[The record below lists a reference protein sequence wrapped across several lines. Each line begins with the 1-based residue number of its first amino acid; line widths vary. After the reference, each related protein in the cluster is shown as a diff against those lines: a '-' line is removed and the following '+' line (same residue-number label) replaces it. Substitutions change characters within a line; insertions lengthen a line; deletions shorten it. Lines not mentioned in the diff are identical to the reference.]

1 MLWVIVLTLFLM
13 LWFNSR
19 KEGLKVAPD
28 LNPEPHNAMPCEEW
42 DKNMRAKAK
51 NVDYYYCRGFNN
63 TTCGS
68 IDPDAVKSSMTPCPA
83 GYAKKSALD
92 IQSAEEV
99 DPMLKKNVLG
109 M

>member
-1 MLWVIVLTLFLM
+1 MIWIIVLVLFLM

-19 KEGLKVAPD
+19 KEGLKGEPD
-28 LNPEPHNAMPCEEW
+28 LKPEPHNAMPCEDW
-42 DKNMRAKAK
+42 DKDMRAKAK

-68 IDPDAVKSSMTPCPA
+68 IDPDATKASMTPCPA

-92 IQSAEEV
+92 IQSADEV
-99 DPMLKKNVLG
+99 DPMLKKNALG